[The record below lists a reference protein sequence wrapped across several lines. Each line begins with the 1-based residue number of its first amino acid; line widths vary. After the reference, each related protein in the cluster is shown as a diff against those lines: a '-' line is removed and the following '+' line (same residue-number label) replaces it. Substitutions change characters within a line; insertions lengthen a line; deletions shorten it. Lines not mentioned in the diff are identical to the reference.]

1 MSYIFSLLFLITST
15 TSTDSK
21 SGNYQ
26 TWVLIVAPGPD
37 VFSRFG
43 HSAFMIETPSG
54 KKVYDFGYFNMNSKF
69 IKDFAFGRAF
79 YSLDSRS
86 FDAFLDSYSSEKRTI
101 RGHLLNLTPEMGK
114 QLYEVLESLH
124 SSDGKHYLYDHFRDN
139 CATRLRDLISK
150 VTQGN
155 LQYELEKMKIGSWR
169 TNLDRILG
177 NSWDIKYGLR
187 LVLSSVM
194 DEKRSGW
201 DGAYLPLL
209 LEEVLLKVKLAVNP
223 FGKHEKLI
231 VKSTVFF
238 EGINHNINTSL
249 PIWIYPILLMALF
262 FLISPF
268 IYRDDIIFLKIE
280 LFFFSWTLFI
290 LFVVML
296 FLHFY
301 HSICVYNLNIFAFTP
316 VLYTVL
322 PWILFRSK
330 KGRIIGKFIIISM
343 FFPLITIIIRPFT
356 IQKTFPFPDIILLS
370 YIIFYIQ
377 WSLYMR
383 TSSQTEN
390 QDPPDVT
397 TDSSGSETKT
407 SSVPETDEENH
418 GS

>member
-1 MSYIFSLLFLITST
+1 MSYIFSLFFLLNSI

-21 SGNYQ
+21 AGNYQ

-43 HSAFMIETPSG
+43 HSAFMIDTPSG
-54 KKVYDFGYFNMNSKF
+54 KIVYDFGYFNMNSKF

-86 FDAFLDSYSSEKRTI
+86 FDSFIDSYSSEKRTI

-114 QLYEVLESLH
+114 QLYEVLENLY

-155 LQYELEKMKIGSWR
+155 LQYELEKMTIGTWR

-194 DEKRSGW
+194 DEKRNGW

-209 LEEVLLKVKLAVNP
+209 LEEVLLKVNLAVNP
-223 FGKHEKLI
+223 FGKPEKLI
-231 VKSTVFF
+231 VKSTVFY
-238 EGINHNINTSL
+238 EGINHSINTSL
-249 PIWIYPILLMALF
+249 PIWIYPLILMILF

-268 IYRDDIIFLKIE
+268 IFRDDIIFLKIE
-280 LFFFSWTLFI
+280 LFFFSWTIFI
-290 LFVVML
+290 LFVIML

-316 VLYTVL
+316 VLYIVL

-330 KGRIIGKFIIISM
+330 KGRIIGKYIIISM

-356 IQKTFPFPDIILLS
+356 IQKTFPFPDIILVS

-377 WSLYMR
+377 WSLYMKKSAKSENPA
-383 TSSQTEN
+383 SS
-390 QDPPDVT
+390 
-397 TDSSGSETKT
+397 DSLGSEKT
-407 SSVPETDEENH
+407 LSSVSETDEEKSDH
-418 GS
+418 E